1 MNNVSVEKQKQQA
14 VERGNEIKQQ
24 CEAVCRVFEAATKQK
39 AWDHFT
45 KAQRK
50 NITHWHGAIKN
61 EIKSAKEAEI
71 ENRVEVGMDLDD
83 EVPTLGGLIEK
94 PALQTS
100 EEGENQQD
108 QEEDQTSLSTT
119 KAKKRRVEASES
131 DADAAD
137 SLRLENGKL
146 RTQVESL
153 KAIAEQNTS
162 LMWSMQ
168 SYQYQ
173 AEEIR
178 QQYNNMIAAKDY
190 EIFSLKKALQD
201 ANILN
206 DPKIKAMAEFE
217 ILVDLGKDSHNVTDM
232 DLDTEE
238 LTDDNENGNENS
250 KLGMQDEI
258 AVKEGDIGYPVES
271 ENVDTETEEKGIKEE
286 VKDEKLDEGK
296 VADDKKSHQ
305 AEEDINTEE
314 KAKLFVEDE
323 KSHKEDAEKQTSQ
336 EEKENEKMKEVED
349 DNVEEEGSGRF
360 VKIDDEQF
368 EVIDD
373 MDEEDSDDDYK
384 EVTAAGSSLQVFD
397 NSAQKVQ
404 ENEKAEYMNSDR
416 ANEQL
421 ASDSTNYAELDSSTQ
436 GKTQQ
441 SEDDYKEVKA
451 QQQVTTDSSNY
462 QLNYDSQ
469 YQAWL
474 SAAVNS
480 RASMNYGPNQV
491 RISGEE
497 LVLVGII
504 CSYLQLCPAG
514 ATSGEIRDY
523 LSRQFK
529 ERRRDVVDRLLC
541 SLPVLFKAEDA
552 SGNAKWKFCGL
563 EKLAEAKG

>member
-1 MNNVSVEKQKQQA
+1 MQDFSSD
-14 VERGNEIKQQ
+14 
-24 CEAVCRVFEAATKQK
+24 F
-39 AWDHFT
+39 
-45 KAQRK
+45 QR
-50 NITHWHGAIKN
+50 
-61 EIKSAKEAEI
+61 
-71 ENRVEVGMDLDD
+71 
-83 EVPTLGGLIEK
+83 
-94 PALQTS
+94 
-100 EEGENQQD
+100 
-108 QEEDQTSLSTT
+108 
-119 KAKKRRVEASES
+119 
-131 DADAAD
+131 
-137 SLRLENGKL
+137 
-146 RTQVESL
+146 
-153 KAIAEQNTS
+153 
-162 LMWSMQ
+162 
-168 SYQYQ
+168 
-173 AEEIR
+173 
-178 QQYNNMIAAKDY
+178 
-190 EIFSLKKALQD
+190 
-201 ANILN
+201 
-206 DPKIKAMAEFE
+206 AMAEFE

-250 KLGMQDEI
+250 KLGMQDEVGGMELENGTGVDP
-258 AVKEGDIGYPVES
+258 ADGSGGLQSDSLGTELVEVGNSEELCLESHPVQQVPVKEGDIGYPVES

-314 KAKLFVEDE
+314 KAEVFVEDE

-336 EEKENEKMKEVED
+336 EEKETEKMKEVED

-360 VKIDDEQF
+360 VEIDDEQF

-384 EVTAAGSSLQVFD
+384 EITAAGSSLQVFD

-404 ENEKAEYMNSDR
+404 DNEKAEYMNSDR

-436 GKTQQ
+436 EKTQQ
-441 SEDDYKEVKA
+441 SEDDYKEVNA
-451 QQQVTTDSSNY
+451 QHQVTTDSSNY

-529 ERRRDVVDRLLC
+529 ERRRDVVDRLLS
-541 SLPVLFKAEDA
+541 SLSVLFKAEDA

-563 EKLAEAKG
+563 EKLAEAKGES

>member
-1 MNNVSVEKQKQQA
+1 MQDFSSD
-14 VERGNEIKQQ
+14 
-24 CEAVCRVFEAATKQK
+24 F
-39 AWDHFT
+39 
-45 KAQRK
+45 QR
-50 NITHWHGAIKN
+50 
-61 EIKSAKEAEI
+61 
-71 ENRVEVGMDLDD
+71 
-83 EVPTLGGLIEK
+83 
-94 PALQTS
+94 
-100 EEGENQQD
+100 
-108 QEEDQTSLSTT
+108 
-119 KAKKRRVEASES
+119 
-131 DADAAD
+131 
-137 SLRLENGKL
+137 
-146 RTQVESL
+146 
-153 KAIAEQNTS
+153 
-162 LMWSMQ
+162 
-168 SYQYQ
+168 
-173 AEEIR
+173 
-178 QQYNNMIAAKDY
+178 
-190 EIFSLKKALQD
+190 
-201 ANILN
+201 
-206 DPKIKAMAEFE
+206 AMAEFE

-250 KLGMQDEI
+250 KLGMQDEVGGMELENGTGVDP
-258 AVKEGDIGYPVES
+258 ADGSGGLQSDSLGTELVEVGNSEELCLESHPVQQVPVKEGDIGYPVES

-314 KAKLFVEDE
+314 KAEVFVEDE

-336 EEKENEKMKEVED
+336 EEKETEKMKEVED

-360 VKIDDEQF
+360 VEIDDEQF

-384 EVTAAGSSLQVFD
+384 EITAAGSSLQVFD

-404 ENEKAEYMNSDR
+404 DNEKAEYMNSDR

-436 GKTQQ
+436 EKTQQ
-441 SEDDYKEVKA
+441 SEDDYKEVNA
-451 QQQVTTDSSNY
+451 QHQVTTDSSNY

-529 ERRRDVVDRLLC
+529 ERRRDVVDRLLS
-541 SLPVLFKAEDA
+541 SLTVLFKAEDA

-563 EKLAEAKG
+563 EKLAEAKGES

>member
-1 MNNVSVEKQKQQA
+1 MQDFSSD
-14 VERGNEIKQQ
+14 
-24 CEAVCRVFEAATKQK
+24 F
-39 AWDHFT
+39 
-45 KAQRK
+45 QR
-50 NITHWHGAIKN
+50 
-61 EIKSAKEAEI
+61 
-71 ENRVEVGMDLDD
+71 
-83 EVPTLGGLIEK
+83 
-94 PALQTS
+94 
-100 EEGENQQD
+100 
-108 QEEDQTSLSTT
+108 
-119 KAKKRRVEASES
+119 
-131 DADAAD
+131 
-137 SLRLENGKL
+137 
-146 RTQVESL
+146 
-153 KAIAEQNTS
+153 
-162 LMWSMQ
+162 
-168 SYQYQ
+168 
-173 AEEIR
+173 
-178 QQYNNMIAAKDY
+178 
-190 EIFSLKKALQD
+190 
-201 ANILN
+201 
-206 DPKIKAMAEFE
+206 AMAEFE
-217 ILVDLGKDSHNVTDM
+217 ILVDLGRDSHNVTDM

-238 LTDDNENGNENS
+238 LTDLNENGNENS

-258 AVKEGDIGYPVES
+258 GGMEEFTAEKNAENGTGVDLADVSGGLQSDSLGTDLPVGNSEELCLESHPVQEVPVKEGDIGYPVES
-271 ENVDTETEEKGIKEE
+271 ENVDTETEEKGIKQE

-296 VADDKKSHQ
+296 VADDKKSDH

-314 KAKLFVEDE
+314 KAEVFVKDE
-323 KSHKEDAEKQTSQ
+323 KSHEEDAEKQTSQ
-336 EEKENEKMKEVED
+336 EEKETEKMKQVED

-360 VKIDDEQF
+360 VEIDDEQF

-384 EVTAAGSSLQVFD
+384 EITTAGSSLQVFD
-397 NSAQKVQ
+397 NSDQKVQ
-404 ENEKAEYMNSDR
+404 DNEKAEYMNSDR

-421 ASDSTNYAELDSSTQ
+421 ASDSTNYAEIDSSTQ

-441 SEDDYKEVKA
+441 SEDDYKEVNA

-563 EKLAEAKG
+563 EKLAEAKGES

>member
-1 MNNVSVEKQKQQA
+1 MQDFS
-14 VERGNEIKQQ
+14 
-24 CEAVCRVFEAATKQK
+24 F
-39 AWDHFT
+39 DF
-45 KAQRK
+45 QR
-50 NITHWHGAIKN
+50 
-61 EIKSAKEAEI
+61 
-71 ENRVEVGMDLDD
+71 
-83 EVPTLGGLIEK
+83 
-94 PALQTS
+94 
-100 EEGENQQD
+100 
-108 QEEDQTSLSTT
+108 
-119 KAKKRRVEASES
+119 
-131 DADAAD
+131 
-137 SLRLENGKL
+137 
-146 RTQVESL
+146 
-153 KAIAEQNTS
+153 
-162 LMWSMQ
+162 
-168 SYQYQ
+168 
-173 AEEIR
+173 
-178 QQYNNMIAAKDY
+178 
-190 EIFSLKKALQD
+190 
-201 ANILN
+201 
-206 DPKIKAMAEFE
+206 AMAEFE

-238 LTDDNENGNENS
+238 LADDNENGNDNS
-250 KLGMQDEI
+250 KLGMQEEI
-258 AVKEGDIGYPVES
+258 GGMEEFTEKNAENGTGVDLEDGSGGLQSDSLGTELVEVGNSEELCLESHPVQEVPVKEGDIGYPVKS
-271 ENVDTETEEKGIKEE
+271 ENVDTETEEKRIKEE

-296 VADDKKSHQ
+296 VADDKKSDQ

-314 KAKLFVEDE
+314 TAEVFVEDA
-323 KSHKEDAEKQTSQ
+323 KSHEEDAEKQTSQ
-336 EEKENEKMKEVED
+336 EEKETEKMKEVKD
-349 DNVEEEGSGRF
+349 DNVDEEGSGRF
-360 VKIDDEQF
+360 VEIDDEQF

-384 EVTAAGSSLQVFD
+384 EITAVGTSLHVFD
-397 NSAQKVQ
+397 NSAQQ
-404 ENEKAEYMNSDR
+404 DSEKAKYMNSDR

-441 SEDDYKEVKA
+441 SEDDYKEVNA
-451 QQQVTTDSSNY
+451 QQQVTTDSLNY

-480 RASMNYGPNQV
+480 RASMNYEPNQL

-514 ATSGEIRDY
+514 ATSGEIRDF

-563 EKLAEAKG
+563 EKLAEAKGES

>member
-1 MNNVSVEKQKQQA
+1 MQDFS
-14 VERGNEIKQQ
+14 
-24 CEAVCRVFEAATKQK
+24 F
-39 AWDHFT
+39 DF
-45 KAQRK
+45 QR
-50 NITHWHGAIKN
+50 
-61 EIKSAKEAEI
+61 
-71 ENRVEVGMDLDD
+71 
-83 EVPTLGGLIEK
+83 
-94 PALQTS
+94 
-100 EEGENQQD
+100 
-108 QEEDQTSLSTT
+108 
-119 KAKKRRVEASES
+119 
-131 DADAAD
+131 
-137 SLRLENGKL
+137 
-146 RTQVESL
+146 
-153 KAIAEQNTS
+153 
-162 LMWSMQ
+162 
-168 SYQYQ
+168 
-173 AEEIR
+173 
-178 QQYNNMIAAKDY
+178 
-190 EIFSLKKALQD
+190 
-201 ANILN
+201 
-206 DPKIKAMAEFE
+206 AMAEFE

-238 LTDDNENGNENS
+238 LADDNENGNDNS
-250 KLGMQDEI
+250 KLGLQEEI
-258 AVKEGDIGYPVES
+258 GGMEEFTEKNAENGTGVDLEDGSGGLQSDSLGTELVEVGNSEELCLESHPVQEVPVKEGDIGYPVKS
-271 ENVDTETEEKGIKEE
+271 ENVDTETEEKRIKEE

-296 VADDKKSHQ
+296 VADDKKSDQ

-314 KAKLFVEDE
+314 TAEVFVEDA
-323 KSHKEDAEKQTSQ
+323 KSHEEDAEKQTSQ
-336 EEKENEKMKEVED
+336 EEKETEKMKEVKD
-349 DNVEEEGSGRF
+349 DNVDEEGSGRF
-360 VKIDDEQF
+360 VEIDDEQF

-384 EVTAAGSSLQVFD
+384 EITAVGTSLHVFD
-397 NSAQKVQ
+397 NSAQKD
-404 ENEKAEYMNSDR
+404 NEKAKCMNSDR

-441 SEDDYKEVKA
+441 SEDDYKEVNA
-451 QQQVTTDSSNY
+451 QHQVTTDSSNY

-480 RASMNYGPNQV
+480 RASMNYEPNQL

-514 ATSGEIRDY
+514 ATSGEIRDF

-563 EKLAEAKG
+563 EKLAEAKGES